1 VSSRRAA
8 FSRAETFLDFSAGWK
23 WGARAAGIGAALVT
37 LGLFIT
43 LTLFVELLLNR
54 GQVPEY
60 SQLRP
65 SVQQHYETA
74 IAEMSSADRRAMVES
89 FVAGPVPAAAG
100 AYPPPTPAAR
110 ELLWRASVTDLI
122 RQRVGTEAAELY
134 RVTAADPDGRPASL
148 GLLGVAVRQPGALQ
162 RVFMWFASWNPWT
175 WRPAGGNGP
184 NTAYLVG
191 LTVIGII
198 LAVIRSA
205 LLNMMNFAAATATLD
220 AATRLRRAVYHHSY
234 RLGTLA
240 LREDGSN
247 EAVSIFTRHVQNV
260 HDALYARLTTLFY
273 EPILLAVLVA
283 FALFLDFWLALSWV
297 LLAAVVIL
305 LGGYLAAR
313 FRDRARAESRR
324 AAGQLAL
331 LQESLT
337 LMRLVKSN
345 LMEVFNQ
352 SRVERQLSDFSRASF
367 RSLRNESL
375 FGPLLVFL
383 GTVSAAMVL
392 LIAGVAVLYGGIGPG
407 RLALLVVTLVCAYW
421 PLQAILAARRVVR
434 RGRDSA
440 VPLFQ
445 FLDRPGET
453 GQVVGAEF
461 LAGVEHGIEF
471 RSVNLREP
479 GTGRLLLDDLS
490 FRIRAG
496 QRVAF
501 VGSDDGEKHAIVYM
515 LLRYLDAT
523 TGDILIDDKSL
534 RGLTL
539 ESLRAQI
546 GLVLWNSL
554 IFNDTVAHNIGCGD
568 PSVTLPQI
576 IDCAKI
582 AHAHQFVQRLPYGY
596 ETPIGE
602 MGVSL
607 RASERFRVALARA
620 ILKDPSIYIIE
631 EPQTPFDDE
640 TKAMIDDTLS
650 RVLEGKTTIFLAHR
664 ISTIRSCDRVYLIHD
679 GQLKAA
685 GEHRELLSRSE
696 LYKHL
701 HYLEFNE
708 FAGKT

>member
-1 VSSRRAA
+1 MSSRRAA
-8 FSRAETFLDFSAGWK
+8 FARAETFLDFSSGWK
-23 WGARAAGIGAALVT
+23 WLARAAAIGAALGT

-43 LTLFVELLLNR
+43 LALFVELLLYR
-54 GQVPEY
+54 GQIPEFA
-60 SQLRP
+60 QL
-65 SVQQHYETA
+65 
-74 IAEMSSADRRAMVES
+74 
-89 FVAGPVPAAAG
+89 
-100 AYPPPTPAAR
+100 
-110 ELLWRASVTDLI
+110 RASVRQSYDIGIVAPDSPARQEVAWRHYVTDLL
-122 RQRVGTEAAELY
+122 RRNVGE
-134 RVTAADPDGRPASL
+134 GPASIYGATADDPNSKAPGL
-148 GLLGVAVRQPGALQ
+148 GILSVAVRQPGVTQ
-162 RVFMWFASWNPWT
+162 RVLTWFASWNSWT
-175 WRPAGGNGP
+175 WRPAGGIGP
-184 NTAYLVG
+184 NTAYLIG
-191 LTVIGII
+191 LTVIGIL
-198 LAVIRSA
+198 LAVVRSG
-205 LLNMMNFAAATATLD
+205 LLNLMNYAAATATLD
-220 AATRLRRAVYHHSY
+220 VATRLRRAVYHHSY
-234 RLGTLA
+234 RLGALT
-240 LREDGSN
+240 LRENGAN

-273 EPILLAVLVA
+273 EPILLAVLVG
-283 FALFLDFWLALSWV
+283 FALFLDFWLALSWL

-313 FRDRARAESRR
+313 FRDRARFESRR

-337 LMRLVKSN
+337 LTRLVKSN

-383 GTVSAAMVL
+383 ATVSAALVL
-392 LIAGVAVLYGGIGPG
+392 LIAGVAVLHGGIGPG
-407 RLALLVVTLVCAYW
+407 RLALLVVALVCCYW
-421 PLQAILAARRVVR
+421 PLHAILDGRRIVR
-434 RGRDSA
+434 RGRESA
-440 VPLFQ
+440 LPLFQ

-461 LAGVEHGIEF
+461 LANIERGIEF

-479 GTGRLLLDDLS
+479 GTGRLLLNDLS
-490 FRIRAG
+490 FRVRAG

-501 VGSDDGEKHAIVYM
+501 VGTVDAEKHAIVYL
-515 LLRYLDAT
+515 LLRYIDAT
-523 TGDILIDDKSL
+523 TGDILIDEKSL

-539 ESLRAQI
+539 ESLRAQV
-546 GLVLWNSL
+546 GLVLWNNL
-554 IFNDTVAHNIGCGD
+554 VFNDTVAHNIGCGD

-576 IDCAKI
+576 IDCAKV

-607 RASERFRVALARA
+607 RASERFRIALARA

-631 EPQTPFDDE
+631 EPQAPFDEE
-640 TKAMIDDTLS
+640 TKAMIDDTLG
-650 RVLEGKTTIFLAHR
+650 RVLEGKTIIFLAHR
-664 ISTIRSCDRVYLIHD
+664 ISTIRSCDRVYLIHE
-679 GQLKAA
+679 GQVKAA